1 MNIAPALP
9 GTQRKAEF
17 NAKAFLCPRRLGIK
31 GETPRA
37 LETELITWT
46 FLGGRKGSQRRRKID
61 KCQNSNS
68 TNSNS
73 TNTYTTTYTQKAIIK
88 EAIIKYLI

>member
-1 MNIAPALP
+1 MTLAPALP
-9 GTQRKAEF
+9 GTQIKAEF
-17 NAKAFLCPRRLGIK
+17 NAKAFLCPRRLGRK

-68 TNSNS
+68 TN
-73 TNTYTTTYTQKAIIK
+73 TYTTTYTQKAIIK